1 MSAIW
6 KYFQVNEDDKSKA
19 VSKICK
25 SKFSRGGTNP
35 NSYNTSNLIKHLK
48 TQHDAEYKEFSH
60 SGGKLQQPT
69 LPQMLKKREKM
80 SRDNPHA
87 MKITE
92 ALTQYIALDD
102 QPLSVIEDIG
112 FRRLLSVLEPR
123 YEIPS
128 RQYITDRELP
138 KLYDFVKRHIQSLL
152 QDVSAISLTTDIW
165 TSSVSP
171 VSLISLT
178 AQWVDKDFTLQRAVL
193 HAKQFRG
200 SHTSQAIEDVFD
212 EMLRKWGVPKTLI
225 HVVLRDNA
233 KNMIKAM
240 TDAGFQS
247 LPCFAHTLQLV
258 VNEGLLVQR
267 SVTDAV
273 AIGRK
278 IVRHFKHS
286 TLAYSR
292 LEDIQLQLNQPTK
305 RLQQDVQTRW
315 NSTFY
320 MIQSLIEQK
329 RALGIYGSEN
339 ELPENLA
346 AHQWALLEKTV
357 AVLAPF
363 EELTRK
369 VSCSD
374 ALASDVIP
382 AVTVLLR
389 ILNRETDDDQGIK
402 TMKST
407 LAAAV
412 KRRFTDME
420 KIPLYCIAMLL
431 DPRYKD
437 RFFLKRQHCHGCQR
451 NAEGVIAECE
461 YRRAKGES

>member
-1 MSAIW
+1 
-6 KYFQVNEDDKSKA
+6 
-19 VSKICK
+19 
-25 SKFSRGGTNP
+25 
-35 NSYNTSNLIKHLK
+35 
-48 TQHDAEYKEFSH
+48 
-60 SGGKLQQPT
+60 
-69 LPQMLKKREKM
+69 
-80 SRDNPHA
+80 
-87 MKITE
+87 
-92 ALTQYIALDD
+92 
-102 QPLSVIEDIG
+102 
-112 FRRLLSVLEPR
+112 
-123 YEIPS
+123 
-128 RQYITDRELP
+128 
-138 KLYDFVKRHIQSLL
+138 
-152 QDVSAISLTTDIW
+152 
-165 TSSVSP
+165 
-171 VSLISLT
+171 
-178 AQWVDKDFTLQRAVL
+178 
-193 HAKQFRG
+193 
-200 SHTSQAIEDVFD
+200 
-212 EMLRKWGVPKTLI
+212 MLRKWGVPKTLI

-240 TDAGFQS
+240 TDAGLQS

-273 AIGRK
+273 TIGRK

-320 MIQSLIEQK
+320 MLQSLIEQK
-329 RALGIYGSEN
+329 RALGIYGSEH

-357 AVLAPF
+357 VVPAPF

-374 ALASDVIP
+374 ALASDVVP

-389 ILNRETDDDQGIK
+389 ILNRETEEDQGIK

-420 KIPLYCIAMLL
+420 KIPLYCIATLL

-437 RFFLKRQHCHGCQR
+437 RFFSNVNIAMQAKEMLKVELQSVNTRRIWKSHLP
-451 NAEGVIAECE
+451 EGFV
-461 YRRAKGES
+461 